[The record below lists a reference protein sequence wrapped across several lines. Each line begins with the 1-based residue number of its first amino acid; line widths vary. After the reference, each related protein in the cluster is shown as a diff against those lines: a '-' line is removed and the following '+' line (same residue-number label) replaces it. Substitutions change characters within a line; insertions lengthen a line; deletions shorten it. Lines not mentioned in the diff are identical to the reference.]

1 MKLGLL
7 CVCGLSFL
15 LAGCDEIWA
24 EAGGRVT
31 EDFSHNYTLKPG
43 GRVSV
48 ENSNGSVEITGWD
61 RDSVDIVGTK
71 YASNDE
77 LLRSLKIDI
86 QHDANSVTIRT
97 IRPTG
102 SFRGN
107 MGAKYVIRVP
117 RRAVLER
124 IVSSNGHVET
134 RDVEGSARIRT
145 SNGAVRTTNT
155 MGPLEIETS
164 NGSIDVNGHKG
175 AITGNTSNGRISVDL
190 DNPERD
196 RPIRLGSSNGGITL
210 KMRELNGNS
219 IRLTTSNA
227 TITLALPDRAGAQ
240 LRATTSNG
248 RIKSDLQLQGEVTKS
263 RAEGKIGSGGPY
275 VELSTSNGSIN
286 LERL

>member
-1 MKLGLL
+1 
-7 CVCGLSFL
+7 VCGLSFL